1 MSTLRLNE
9 HIKKLATK
17 HAEKIEELTK
27 DQFEECL
34 LEAIE
39 SGDFMRHVQR
49 CDIKITKE
57 GEITEN
63 SRYGMSY
70 IPYREKVRLEK
81 KIEELSYEIYYLK
94 RYGNTDFL
102 KRINRMFGEDQ

>member
-9 HIKKLATK
+9 HIKNIADK
-17 HAEKIEELTK
+17 HAEKLEELTR

-34 LEAIE
+34 LEAIN

-49 CDIKITKE
+49 SDINISKE
-57 GEITEN
+57 GSITNN
-63 SRYGMSY
+63 SRYGMTY
-70 IPYREKVRLEK
+70 VPYREKVRLEK
-81 KIEELSYEIYYLK
+81 KIEELSYEIYCLK

-102 KRINRMFGEDQ
+102 KRVNRIFGED